1 MQNSDAK
8 KYFNSWRKYF
18 LVWHFIENQVFTIS
32 ALFPCFSLFSF
43 FKLMKLVFL
52 VMHFYF
58 LGYFH
63 MQLLIGTLEKKVQQ
77 NFQEFSK
84 KYMEQFLQFLHAKTA
99 TSSPEQCKRKIVF
112 SPSSYSEKMR
122 WGRGWPKQLYVLFI
136 VKA

>member
-1 MQNSDAK
+1 MRNSDAK

-18 LVWHFIENQVFTIS
+18 LVWHFIELIFTIS
-32 ALFPCFSLFSF
+32 ALFPCFSVFSL

-52 VMHFYF
+52 LMHIYF

-63 MQLLIGTLEKKVQQ
+63 MQLLIGTMEKKDQQ

-84 KYMEQFLQFLHAKTA
+84 KYMEQFVQFLHAKTA
-99 TSSPEQCKRKIVF
+99 TSPTEQFKRKIVF

-122 WGRGWPKQLYVLFI
+122 WGRGWPKQLCVLFI